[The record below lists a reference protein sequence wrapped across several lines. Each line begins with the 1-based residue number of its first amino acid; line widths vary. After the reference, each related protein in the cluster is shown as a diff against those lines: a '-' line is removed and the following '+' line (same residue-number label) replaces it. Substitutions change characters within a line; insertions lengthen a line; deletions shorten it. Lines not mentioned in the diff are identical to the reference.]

1 MCKFF
6 SFVMND
12 SGKIF
17 YFNREQRIS
26 FEEDNSKYYSMDSH
40 ASICEYFNLN
50 EDQVNKYEYLKEL
63 EVDSKCFDL
72 GEEKQKIMDFFIEG
86 LDLKKL
92 VVDSYSAFEYCDG
105 IKDIPEVR
113 KYITDSYWAYRYC
126 VNIKDDPEVRKYI
139 TESCWTY
146 EYCRWIKIDQKLE
159 NI

>member
-1 MCKFF
+1 MVERFF
-6 SFVMND
+6 ILIEN
-12 SGKIF
+12 SG
-17 YFNREQRIS
+17 YL

-92 VVDSYSAFEYCDG
+92 VVDSYSAFEYCDN
-105 IKDIPEVR
+105 V
-113 KYITDSYWAYRYC
+113 
-126 VNIKDDPEVRKYI
+126 KDDPKIRKLI
-139 TESCWTY
+139 TESY
-146 EYCRWIKIDQKLE
+146 PAYLYCRWVKDRPSMRKLIKIKALLEKLT
-159 NI
+159 NK